1 MEYMIARGA
10 RQDPS
15 EALESLEQRVN
26 EALNEGWR
34 PIGTVSLT
42 FFGDFGAVTQGF
54 IALQAMIKD
63 AE

>member
-15 EALESLEQRVN
+15 DALRELEDTVN
-26 EALNEGWR
+26 HALTERWL

-42 FFGDFGAVTQGF
+42 FFGEFGSATHGF
-54 IALQAMIKD
+54 IALQAMTR
-63 AE
+63 ATV